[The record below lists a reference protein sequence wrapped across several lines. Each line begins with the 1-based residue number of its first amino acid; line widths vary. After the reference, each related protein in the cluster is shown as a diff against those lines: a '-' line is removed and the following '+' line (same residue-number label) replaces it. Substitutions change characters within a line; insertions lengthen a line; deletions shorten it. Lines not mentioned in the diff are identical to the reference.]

1 MICVLEFGL
10 FFFHKLRHHS
20 MKRNILEFI
29 KLYEDNFCQ
38 NLSKRLQDTRLL
50 NKHQA
55 LYMELIIVFP

>member
-1 MICVLEFGL
+1 
-10 FFFHKLRHHS
+10 